1 MSRSAFFFCLFSVV
15 KGRTS
20 ALPHMHAFFYAAIV
34 TPHIL
39 RTNLPSLA
47 FELKKK
53 KPTLFPLLVRFFFF
67 NEDGKKNT
75 YWHIIEDSYI
85 CSITYSVYFFSLL
98 NLQGLSWHP
107 LPSHL
112 YMAWCVALSF
122 SLDC

>member
-1 MSRSAFFFCLFSVV
+1 MFFFFFCLFSVV

-53 KPTLFPLLVRFFFF
+53 KPTLCPLLVPFFFF
-67 NEDGKKNT
+67 SCGRKRELILALNR
-75 YWHIIEDSYI
+75 DSYI

-98 NLQGLSWHP
+98 NLQGISWHP
-107 LPSHL
+107 LPLHL